1 MKKRVIVFVSML
13 FAAFFVMSG
22 VTAYAA
28 TFFTGPKYNAS
39 FSNTVSGSS
48 ATLASHESY
57 ARLTAKSGYEPNYK
71 YIEAKTYICTS
82 GSTTK
87 LDEYS
92 ESRGGLPSYLDL
104 TYDTGDANN
113 LVVYGQIY
121 NSDVSYTGVNNELL
135 LVTRRSKT
143 TTELDRE
150 YYDIYL

>member
-22 VTAYAA
+22 VTAYA
-28 TFFTGPKYNAS
+28 TYFEGPKYNAS

-71 YIEAKTYICTS
+71 YIEATPYICTS
-82 GSTTK
+82 KGVTE
-87 LDEYS
+87 LDGNEDG
-92 ESRGGLPSYLDL
+92 RGGLPSYFDLD
-104 TYDTGDANN
+104 YDAGDANN

-121 NSDVSYTGVNNELL
+121 NSDVSYTGVNCEML
-135 LVTRRSKT
+135 LVTRRSST
-143 TTELDRE
+143 TTPLPQS
-150 YYDIYL
+150 YYQIYL